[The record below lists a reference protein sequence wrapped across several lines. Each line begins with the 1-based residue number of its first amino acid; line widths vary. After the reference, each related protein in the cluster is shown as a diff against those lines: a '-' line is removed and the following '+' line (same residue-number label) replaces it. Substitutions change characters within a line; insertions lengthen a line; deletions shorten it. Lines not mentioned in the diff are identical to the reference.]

1 MIDVTILVF
10 RPQKRWNSDKY
21 RKKRQTLDQKSENY
35 VHLVYTSRGSIIL
48 YASMQWIVST
58 CLFYIIYIF

>member
-48 YASMQWIVST
+48 YASMQ
-58 CLFYIIYIF
+58 